1 MPTVAPAASSMKFF
15 TPSPVSSPQ
24 GVSRRKLNP
33 ADEKKSMDKKDDR
46 TDIKDVN
53 LEGGKQEKLR

>member
-1 MPTVAPAASSMKFF
+1 MKFF